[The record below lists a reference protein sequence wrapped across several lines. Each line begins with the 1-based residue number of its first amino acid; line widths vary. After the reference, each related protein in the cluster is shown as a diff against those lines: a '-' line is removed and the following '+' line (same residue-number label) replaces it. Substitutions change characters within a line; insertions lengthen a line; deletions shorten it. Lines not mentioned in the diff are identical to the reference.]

1 MSESLSAT
9 AAPRPGAAWRFHPQ
23 RDRLLAEA
31 HARPATPLPAP
42 AWATRIAAL
51 SGETSVDD
59 DRAHMAALCRMIG
72 AAEPGP
78 TARWC
83 VLDAN
88 AWRLRWERH
97 TEFSTWTFFRPAF
110 DDSAAMF
117 QATALD
123 LAPQSWIADLP
134 GDILV
139 ACHVALVHEAPPEA
153 LLSSESHVGAVV
165 ADGAARLLTDFRAGP
180 DGFTRVIL
188 VSPNGDAALNGRIV
202 QQIFEIETY
211 RLMALFAFP
220 MAQETAAKLAG
231 IEAEAARSALRV
243 IEEGGAAEDRK
254 LLTHLA
260 ALAGEAEAI
269 AARTS
274 FRFAAA
280 RAYHGLV
287 RERIAQLREDRLDD
301 RPTIAEFMERR
312 LAPAMR
318 TCESVDERQVAVSER
333 IARTAQ
339 MLNTRVDI
347 AAEETNAELLASMDR
362 RALLQLRLQETVE
375 GLSVAAIS
383 YYALGLL
390 GYVLKAVAHVAPGI
404 DPNFGTGLAAPVVIG
419 LVWYG
424 LRLLRQRAT
433 DETNSMHRPPAP

>member
-1 MSESLSAT
+1 MADVNTRAQTNT
-9 AAPRPGAAWRFHPQ
+9 APSWRFHPQ

-31 HARPATPLPAP
+31 HARPSTPITAP

-51 SGETSVDD
+51 SGETGVDA
-59 DRAHMAALCRMIG
+59 DRAHMAELCRALG

-83 VLDAN
+83 VVDAGT
-88 AWRLRWERH
+88 WRLRWERH
-97 TEFSTWTFFRPAF
+97 TEFSTWTFLRPAPA
-110 DDSAAMF
+110 DTAALF
-117 QATALD
+117 QATAVD
-123 LAPQSWIADLP
+123 LAPRQWVSALP
-134 GDILV
+134 GEILA
-139 ACHVALVHEAPPEA
+139 ACHVALVNQIPQEAFTGAEQ
-153 LLSSESHVGAVV
+153 HVGAIV

-180 DGFTRVIL
+180 DGFTRVIIE
-188 VSPNGDAALNGRIV
+188 SPGGDPGVNGRIV
-202 QQIFEIETY
+202 QQVFEIETY

-220 MAQETAAKLAG
+220 LAQETAAKLAG
-231 IEAEAARSALRV
+231 IEEEAAKSALQV
-243 IEEGGAAEDRK
+243 VEEGGAAEDRR
-254 LLTHLA
+254 LLTRLA

-269 AARTS
+269 SARTS

-287 RERIAQLREDRLDD
+287 IERIGQLREARLGE
-301 RPTIAEFMERR
+301 RPMIEEFMERR

-318 TCESVDERQVAVSER
+318 TCASVEERQLAVSER

-390 GYVLKAVAHVAPGI
+390 GYLLKAANHVWPNL
-404 DPNFGTGLAAPVVIG
+404 DPSFATGLAAPAVIAA
-419 LVWYG
+419 VWYG
-424 LRLLRQRAT
+424 LRRLRERAT
-433 DETNSMHRPPAP
+433 AEANRPPPP

>member
-1 MSESLSAT
+1 MSD
-9 AAPRPGAAWRFHPQ
+9 APAMTRVTPTWRFHPQ

-31 HARPATPLPAP
+31 HARPSTPLAAP

-51 SGETSVDD
+51 SGQGGVDA

-72 AAEPGP
+72 ASEPGP

-83 VLDAN
+83 VLDAG

-97 TEFSTWTFFRPAF
+97 TEFSTWTFFRPAPG
-110 DDSAAMF
+110 DGAALF
-117 QATALD
+117 QATAVD
-123 LAPQSWIADLP
+123 LAPQSWVAELP
-134 GDILV
+134 GDILA
-139 ACHVALVHEAPPEA
+139 ACHVALVQSIPPEA
-153 LLSSESHVGAVV
+153 LISTETHIGAVV

-180 DGFTRVIL
+180 DGFTRVML
-188 VSPNGDAALNGRIV
+188 ESPHGDSALNGRIV

-211 RLMALFAFP
+211 RMMALLAFP
-220 MAQETAAKLAG
+220 LAQETAAKLAG
-231 IEAEAARSALRV
+231 IEEQAATAALQV
-243 IEEGGAAEDRK
+243 VEEGGAAEDRR
-254 LLTHLA
+254 LLTRLA
-260 ALAGEAEAI
+260 ALAGETEAI
-269 AARTS
+269 AARTN

-287 RERIAQLREDRLDD
+287 LERIGQLREDRLDE
-301 RPTIAEFMERR
+301 RPMIAEFMERR

-318 TCESVDERQVAVSER
+318 TCAHVEQRQIAISEQ

-390 GYVLKAVAHVAPGI
+390 GYVLKAFSEISPGL
-404 DPNFGTGLAAPVVIG
+404 DPNVATGFAAPVVIG

-424 LRLLRQRAT
+424 LRWLRQRAT
-433 DETNSMHRPPAP
+433 AESEARRPPPP

>member
-1 MSESLSAT
+1 MSESL
-9 AAPRPGAAWRFHPQ
+9 AAPPPSRAAVGWKFHAQ

-42 AWATRIAAL
+42 ALATRIAAL
-51 SGETSVDD
+51 SGETGVDA

-72 AAEPGP
+72 APEPGP

-83 VLDAN
+83 VVDAG

-97 TEFSTWTFFRPAF
+97 TEFSTWTFFRPAL
-110 DDSAAMF
+110 DDGAALF
-117 QATALD
+117 QATAVD
-123 LAPQSWIADLP
+123 LAPQSWVADLP
-134 GDILV
+134 GDVLV
-139 ACHVALVHEAPPEA
+139 ACHVALVREIPAEA
-153 LLSSESHVGAVV
+153 LLSAESHIGAIV
-165 ADGAARLLTDFRAGP
+165 ADGAARVLTDFRAGP
-180 DGFTRVIL
+180 DGCTRVIIA
-188 VSPNGDAALNGRIV
+188 SPHGDAALNGRIV
-202 QQIFEIETY
+202 QQVFELETY

-220 MAQETAAKLAG
+220 LAQETAAKLAG

-243 IEEGGAAEDRK
+243 TEEGGAAEDRK

-287 RERIAQLREDRLDD
+287 RERIAQLREVRLDE
-301 RPTIAEFMERR
+301 RPTIGEFMERR

-318 TCESVDERQVAVSER
+318 TCEAVEQRQIAVSER

-347 AAEETNAELLASMDR
+347 AAEEMNAELLASMDR

-390 GYVLKAVAHVAPGI
+390 GYILKAAAHVMPNI
-404 DPNFGTGLAAPVVIG
+404 DPNVATGLAAPLVIG

-424 LRLLRQRAT
+424 LRLLRERAAAET
-433 DETNSMHRPPAP
+433 DMQRPPPP

>member
-1 MSESLSAT
+1 MIDDAAHAAARVSA
-9 AAPRPGAAWRFHPQ
+9 PWRFHPQ

-31 HARPATPLPAP
+31 HARPATPLAAP
-42 AWATRIAAL
+42 SWATRIAAL
-51 SGETSVDD
+51 SGETSVDA

-83 VLDAN
+83 VVDAGT
-88 AWRLRWERH
+88 WRLRWERH
-97 TEFSTWTFFRPAF
+97 TEFSTWTFFRPAL
-110 DDSAAMF
+110 DDGAALF
-117 QATALD
+117 NATAVD
-123 LAPQSWIADLP
+123 LAPQAWLADLP

-139 ACHVALVHEAPPEA
+139 ACHVALVRQTPAEA
-153 LLSSESHVGAVV
+153 LLSTGAHVGAVV

-180 DGFTRVIL
+180 DGFTRVIIE
-188 VSPNGDAALNGRIV
+188 SPQGDAALNGRIV
-202 QQIFEIETY
+202 QQVFEIETY

-220 MAQETAAKLAG
+220 LAQETAAKLAG
-231 IEAEAARSALRV
+231 IEAEAARSALAV
-243 IEEGGAAEDRK
+243 TEVGGAAEDRK

-287 RERIAQLREDRLDD
+287 RERIAQLREDKLDE

-318 TCESVDERQVAVSER
+318 TCASVEERLALLGER
-333 IARTAQ
+333 VARTAQ

-390 GYVLKAVAHVAPGI
+390 GYLLKAVNHVLPGI
-404 DPNFGTGLAAPVVIG
+404 DPNVATGLAAPLVIG
-419 LVWYG
+419 IVWYG
-424 LRLLRQRAT
+424 LRMLRERAAAET
-433 DETNSMHRPPAP
+433 DRIHRPPPP